1 MNNEL
6 LLIISNILTGI
17 ASFFVGKRRS
27 DVETD
32 NMVLRNLELSI
43 GVYQKIIEDLKTEI
57 RELNNKV
64 DHLEKKVE
72 ELMSENRSLKKNS
85 NL

>member
-6 LLIISNILTGI
+6 ILIISNILTGI
-17 ASFFVGKRRS
+17 AGWFAGKRRTNA
-27 DVETD
+27 ETD

-43 GVYQKIIEDLKTEI
+43 GVYQKIIEDLKNEI
-57 RELNNKV
+57 KELNNKV

-72 ELMSENRSLKKNS
+72 ELMNENRKLKRS